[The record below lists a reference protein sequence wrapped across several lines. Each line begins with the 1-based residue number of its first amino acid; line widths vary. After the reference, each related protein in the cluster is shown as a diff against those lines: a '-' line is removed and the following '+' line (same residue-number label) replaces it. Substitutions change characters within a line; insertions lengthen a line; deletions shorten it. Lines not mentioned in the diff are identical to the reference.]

1 MITVTNCG
9 HDSRHQKPCNIE
21 HPRGLSDYLLLLIK
35 SEAFIYFD
43 GIKKNVPIGSIIIF
57 PPGTYIHYG
66 CDVKGYNDD
75 WIHFELKQ
83 SDKNILKELSLPVYQ
98 LLGAGEFH
106 RILDCVRLICDCYHK
121 NSDNSDMILDHYMH
135 ALLYTLSD
143 EATVRTRQGDFSEL
157 YSILSG
163 IRSRIYSTPSYKWS
177 VEDLAKDAGLS
188 LSYFQHMY
196 KKAFGL
202 SASKDIINARLEL
215 AKYYLSTS
223 NMSIHALSDF
233 CGYENEL
240 HFMRQFKS
248 YLGVTPSQYRKGL

>member
-9 HDSRHQKPCNIE
+9 HDSRHKNPCNIE

-43 GIKKNVPIGSIIIF
+43 GVKKNVPMGTIIIF
-57 PPGTYIHYG
+57 PPDTYINYG

-75 WIHFELKQ
+75 WIHFELKN
-83 SDKNILKELSLPVYQ
+83 SDKNILKKLDLPVYK
-98 LLGAGEFH
+98 LLSAQDFH
-106 RILDCVRLICDCYHK
+106 SISDCVRLICDCYHK
-121 NSDNSDMILDHYMH
+121 SSGSSDTILDHYMH
-135 ALLYTLSD
+135 ALFYTLYEEVKEKS
-143 EATVRTRQGDFSEL
+143 RQGDFSGL
-157 YSILSG
+157 YSILSDL
-163 IRSRIYSTPSYKWS
+163 RSGIYSNPSNRWS
-177 VEDLAKDAGLS
+177 VESLAKDAGLS

-196 KKAFGL
+196 KKAFGM

-215 AKYYLSTS
+215 AKYYLTTS

-248 YLGVTPSQYRKGL
+248 YIGVTPTQYRNGL